1 MHASTTRTVRLIRAG
16 SLLAALAATLLASCG
31 TAAPGQQATEYLDET
46 SGVTITRVEAPFTF
60 YSDDPS
66 RAANARD
73 YLDAAPLALNQSGKY
88 SWWLWLGEW
97 STIDRGVT
105 GGEARLPDIV
115 ALQLIVDGEPMELDM
130 QARTDRVPLPYVAT
144 LATAKNILLP
154 LTSSQVARL
163 SRATTI
169 SLRTEMTGGEARDW
183 QPWVRRGSWA
193 HFVQLAAGHPGA
205 LP

>member
-1 MHASTTRTVRLIRAG
+1 
-16 SLLAALAATLLASCG
+16 
-31 TAAPGQQATEYLDET
+31 
-46 SGVTITRVEAPFTF
+46 
-60 YSDDPS
+60 
-66 RAANARD
+66 
-73 YLDAAPLALNQSGKY
+73 
-88 SWWLWLGEW
+88 
-97 STIDRGVT
+97 
-105 GGEARLPDIV
+105 
-115 ALQLIVDGEPMELDM
+115 MELDM

-193 HFVQLAAGHPGA
+193 HFVQLAAVHPGA